1 MEEERGEK
9 KGTEGGRKGGQARTA
24 DPDKS
29 YQNHKGERRMM
40 GKEVIIDPAGRRKE
54 VRRERR
60 RDMIKQEAPQLQ
72 LFKVHIANVSSASY

>member
-1 MEEERGEK
+1 
-9 KGTEGGRKGGQARTA
+9 
-24 DPDKS
+24 
-29 YQNHKGERRMM
+29 MM
-40 GKEVIIDPAGRRKE
+40 GKEVIINPAGRRKE